1 MLTMDIMIVNWI
13 FMQNEIKN
21 DNLQTRINQIIKPES
36 ELILSDNQ
44 ININTN
50 WPPLSIFPLGY
61 LSCM

>member
-1 MLTMDIMIVNWI
+1 
-13 FMQNEIKN
+13 MQNEIKN